1 MDILGIGNALLDV
14 FCFSEDEAALSM
26 GLHPNS
32 TVHVSPERLD
42 ELMLAAKNP
51 IHVAGGSAVNALK
64 AASALG
70 HSCSFIGC
78 TGLEDG
84 EPDRWA
90 RIFSADLASFGVEAN
105 LEERN
110 VASGRCLIVHMPGG
124 LKTIACAP
132 GAAPTV
138 RPEQIGADMVAK
150 AQLVLLDGQLLRN
163 RAVAERVANL
173 CRVFNIPLAIDI
185 ASTDIARNHSSVL
198 PELLTRNNCILFAN
212 DDEALSLA
220 LTLEETVPG
229 DRGLQ
234 TSEELMN
241 SLFSFFTG
249 RKRAFPCIVRKE
261 GPKGATVWN
270 SCAVYHGEGEAI
282 ANPLDVTGAGD
293 VFAGT
298 FLSAFLRKMPLDEAI
313 EISNKAAR
321 NSLTVPGTRLDW
333 DYFLSLR
340 EEMGETS
347 MMQAEEDGLHQ

>member
-1 MDILGIGNALLDV
+1 MDILGIGNALLDI

-32 TVHVSPERLD
+32 SVHVSPERLD

-51 IHVAGGSAVNALK
+51 IHVAGGSAANALK

-70 HSCSFIGC
+70 HTCTFIGC
-78 TGLEDG
+78 SGIEDS

-90 RIFSADLASFGVEAN
+90 RIFSADLASFGVEVC

-110 VASGRCLIVHMPGG
+110 VTSGRCLVLHMPGG
-124 LKTIACAP
+124 LKTIACSP

-138 RPEQIGADMVAK
+138 RPEQIGADIVAK

-163 RAVAERVANL
+163 RAVVDRVANL
-173 CRVFNIPLAIDI
+173 CRGFNIPLAIDI
-185 ASTDIARNHSSVL
+185 ASVDIARNHSSII
-198 PELLTRNNCILFAN
+198 PELLARNDCILFAN

-220 LTLEETVPG
+220 TTFENTVPG

-234 TSEELMN
+234 TAEELMN

-270 SCAVYHGEGEAI
+270 SGSACHGDGDPV

-293 VFAGT
+293 VFAGA
-298 FLSAFLRKMPLDEAI
+298 FLSAFLRKLPFSEAI
-313 EISNKAAR
+313 DIANKAAR
-321 NSLTVPGTRLDW
+321 SSLSVPGTRLDW
-333 DYFLSLR
+333 EYFLSLR
-340 EEMGETS
+340 EEMGETVTL
-347 MMQAEEDGLHQ
+347 QTEEGGLQ